1 MVRIDSRTDG
11 LFLAFGRHCSDTLPL
26 LKKEQLLTFLRY
38 LAVVSL
44 LFAQC
49 ICARAESLGELSK
62 SFWQWRAQE
71 QPFSDD
77 DIPRIERPAG
87 LVVDWSPQTI
97 TQRLHHL
104 DGFEQRWKS
113 LAPSAQIPVH
123 DQVDYRLLGSAVAR
137 VRWELSIEQ
146 SWKRNPQFYVDQTL
160 GSVFILLLPP
170 PPFSEARQQ
179 EIVARVKQ
187 IPATLQ
193 AAQENL
199 TDLRQPF
206 VQLAIDSMDQVGDR
220 LQRTGKA
227 LAPQLTA
234 ANNQALQG
242 AIPAAVIALTQYR
255 AWLTAK
261 LPTARKDTA
270 IGRDNFL
277 FFLRKVALMP
287 YTPEQ
292 LLAMSQQEW
301 SRAVAFEA
309 YQHTRLAGA
318 SPAPLFPN
326 AAAQIEAEK
335 VDEKKVRAFLVD
347 QKILNVPGWMK
358 HYRNLQLPPYLEPF
372 EDMGENDDLTG
383 PSRLDQ
389 DGTSYI
395 HVPGPDLGFF
405 KLSQAH
411 DPRPILV
418 HEGVPGHYF
427 QLCLGW
433 HNPDPIR
440 RHYYDSGANEGLG
453 FYAEEMMLQA
463 GFFDDNPHTRETI
476 YSFMRLRALRVE
488 VDVKLALGEFTLQQG
503 ADYLARTVPMDRATA
518 LDEAAFFASTP
529 GQGISYQIGKLQIT
543 QLLSDA
549 RLTQGKNFSILQFN
563 DFVWNNGNV
572 PIALQRWELLQDVSE
587 LP

>member
-1 MVRIDSRTDG
+1 LR
-11 LFLAFGRHCSDTLPL
+11 
-26 LKKEQLLTFLRY
+26 FLRY
-38 LAVVSL
+38 LAVLSL
-44 LFAQC
+44 LFTQC
-49 ICARAESLGELSK
+49 VFARADSLNELSD

-87 LVVDWSPQTI
+87 LVVDWSSQTI
-97 TQRLHHL
+97 AQRLQQL
-104 DGFEQRWKS
+104 DVFEQRWKS
-113 LAPSAQIPVH
+113 LAPSAQTPIH

-137 VRWELSIEQ
+137 VRWELSIEG

-160 GSVFILLLPP
+160 GSVVILLLPP
-170 PPFSEARQQ
+170 PPFSETRQQ

-206 VQLAIDSMDQVGDR
+206 VQLAIDSLDQVADR
-220 LQRTGKA
+220 LQRTEKA

-234 ANNQALQG
+234 ANNQALQQVT
-242 AIPAAVIALTQYR
+242 PAAATALTQYR

-270 IGRDNFL
+270 IGRDNYI
-277 FFLRKVALMP
+277 FFLSKVALLP

-301 SRAVAFEA
+301 SRAVAFET
-309 YQHTRLAGA
+309 YQQARLAGLP
-318 SPAPLFPN
+318 PAPFFPS
-326 AAAQIEAEK
+326 AAAQMQAEK
-335 VDEKKVRAFLVD
+335 VDEEKVRAFLVD
-347 QKILNVPGWMK
+347 QKILSVPPWMK
-358 HYRNLQLPPYLEPF
+358 HYRNLLLPAYLEPF

-440 RHYYDSGANEGLG
+440 RRYYDSGANEGLG

-463 GFFDDNPHTRETI
+463 GFFDDNPHTRATI

-518 LDEAAFFASTP
+518 LDEASAFASTP

-549 RLTQGKNFSILQFN
+549 RRTQGKDFSMLQFN
-563 DFVWNNGNV
+563 NFVWNNGNV
-572 PIALQRWELLQDVSE
+572 PTSLQRWELLHDASDV
-587 LP
+587 P

>member
-1 MVRIDSRTDG
+1 M
-11 LFLAFGRHCSDTLPL
+11 
-26 LKKEQLLTFLRY
+26 KFLRY

-49 ICARAESLGELSK
+49 VFARADSLGELND

-97 TQRLHHL
+97 TQRLQQL

-113 LAPSAQIPVH
+113 LAPSAQTPIH

-170 PPFSEARQQ
+170 PPFSEVRQQ

-206 VQLAIDSMDQVGDR
+206 VQLAIDSLDQVGDR

-234 ANNQALQG
+234 AHNQALEE
-242 AIPAAVIALTQYR
+242 AIPAAVTALTQYR

-261 LPTARKDTA
+261 LPTARKETA
-270 IGRDNFL
+270 IGRDNYI
-277 FFLRKVALMP
+277 FFLRKVALLP

-301 SRAVAFEA
+301 SRAVAFET
-309 YQHTRLAGA
+309 YQQTRLAGA
-318 SPAPLFPN
+318 PPAPLVY
-326 AAAQIEAEK
+326 QCRST
-335 VDEKKVRAFLVD
+335 D
-347 QKILNVPGWMK
+347 
-358 HYRNLQLPPYLEPF
+358 
-372 EDMGENDDLTG
+372 T
-383 PSRLDQ
+383 SR
-389 DGTSYI
+389 
-395 HVPGPDLGFF
+395 
-405 KLSQAH
+405 K
-411 DPRPILV
+411 
-418 HEGVPGHYF
+418 
-427 QLCLGW
+427 
-433 HNPDPIR
+433 
-440 RHYYDSGANEGLG
+440 
-453 FYAEEMMLQA
+453 
-463 GFFDDNPHTRETI
+463 
-476 YSFMRLRALRVE
+476 
-488 VDVKLALGEFTLQQG
+488 
-503 ADYLARTVPMDRATA
+503 DR
-518 LDEAAFFASTP
+518 
-529 GQGISYQIGKLQIT
+529 
-543 QLLSDA
+543 
-549 RLTQGKNFSILQFN
+549 
-563 DFVWNNGNV
+563 
-572 PIALQRWELLQDVSE
+572 
-587 LP
+587 

>member
-1 MVRIDSRTDG
+1 
-11 LFLAFGRHCSDTLPL
+11 
-26 LKKEQLLTFLRY
+26 LTYLRY

-44 LFAQC
+44 LFASHMVV
-49 ICARAESLGELSK
+49 RADSVSELSD

-71 QPFSDD
+71 QPFSGD

-87 LVVDWSPQTI
+87 LVVDWS
-97 TQRLHHL
+97 QRAVAERMQQL
-104 DGFEQRWKS
+104 DAFEQRWKA
-113 LAPSAQIPVH
+113 LAPPAHSPVD

-146 SWKRNPQFYVDQTL
+146 SWKRDPVFYVDQTL
-160 GSVFILLLPP
+160 GSVSILLLQP

-193 AAQENL
+193 DAQANL

-206 VQLAIDSMDQVGDR
+206 AQLAIDALDQVAER
-220 LQRTGKA
+220 SERMEKA
-227 LAPQLTA
+227 LAPQLTQ
-234 ANNQALQG
+234 ANNQALQQ
-242 AIPAAVIALTQYR
+242 AMPAAIAALTQYR
-255 AWLTAK
+255 GWLVAK

-270 IGRDNFL
+270 IGRDNYI
-277 FFLRKVALMP
+277 FFLRNVALYP

-309 YQHTRLAGA
+309 YQQSRLAGA
-318 SPAPLFPN
+318 PPAHLFPD
-326 AAAQIEAEK
+326 AAAQIEAERA
-335 VDEKKVRAFLVD
+335 DEEKVRAFLVE
-347 QKILNVPGWMK
+347 QKILSVPGWMK
-358 HYRNLQLPPYLEPF
+358 HYRNLLLPAYLEPF
-372 EDMGENDDLTG
+372 QDLVENDDLTG

-395 HVPGPDLGFF
+395 HVPSKDLGFF

-433 HNPDPIR
+433 YNPDPIR

-463 GFFDDNPHTRETI
+463 GYFDDNPHTRATI

-503 ADYLARTVPMDRATA
+503 ADYLARTVPMDGHTA
-518 LDEAAFFASTP
+518 LSEASFFASAP

-549 RLTQGKNFSILQFN
+549 RRVQGKDFSMLEFN
-563 DFVWNNGNV
+563 NFVWNNGNV
-572 PIALQRWELLQDVSE
+572 PISLQRWELLQDATEVP